1 MRMLLCLRLHQ
12 LFLVLLTIN
21 NSLVFDLEMLG
32 NLDLCNCQESFWG
45 NLLLM
50 RGTVERWYG

>member
-1 MRMLLCLRLHQ
+1 MWMLLCLRLHQ
-12 LFLVLLTIN
+12 LFLFLLTIN

-50 RGTVERWYG
+50 RGTVE